1 MARSRDLDP
10 RDESY
15 DDEDDRPRRRP
26 RADSDSG
33 NVAVKIV
40 AILGVVFLGLALIC
54 GGTAAVVWYAVN
66 RTVASVGQNMQ
77 QFVKEAGRWQEA
89 QEAAEAFLRALR
101 QNDFDRAYQATSKA
115 YRERTSRKALEEYV
129 AQRPAIR
136 SLNAML
142 MPQGPGFGSKRV
154 TFTFTDAAAGRL
166 VNVRLVVVDEDGSW
180 KIDDLEA
187 D

>member
-1 MARSRDLDP
+1 MARSPNPDVPD
-10 RDESY
+10 DY
-15 DDEDDRPRRRP
+15 DDEDRPRRRR
-26 RADSDSG
+26 RAGSDPG
-33 NVAVKIV
+33 NTTVKVIAIVGAVVLGILVVCGGLAAVAV
-40 AILGVVFLGLALIC
+40 
-54 GGTAAVVWYAVN
+54 YAVSQAVSN
-66 RTVASVGQNMQ
+66 VSTNMQ
-77 QFVKEAGRWQEA
+77 QFVKEASRWQEA
-89 QEAAEAFLRALR
+89 QAAAEAFLRDVR

-154 TFTFTDAAAGRL
+154 TFKFTEPAAGRL
-166 VNVRLVVVDEDGSW
+166 VNVRLVVVEEDGGW